1 MPTVPG
7 SAVPEGLGQNV
18 GSGTAAD
25 PLAQPSPTNLLMA
38 AATMKDLGR
47 YDPNSPAAGATSKVP
62 HGRRRR

>member
-7 SAVPEGLGQNV
+7 SETPFVPEGLGQN
-18 GSGTAAD
+18 AATG
-25 PLAQPSPTNLLMA
+25 PMIEKPSQTNLLMA

-47 YDPNSPAAGATSKVP
+47 YDPNSPSAGATPKVP